1 MKCMKGERMSTSLPP
16 SITLDLAW
24 EGEMRFAG
32 TTGQVKMVLDGNA
45 TVGPTPVQ
53 ALGFGLA
60 GCMAIDIVSILT
72 KGRLPIQGL
81 HARLVGER
89 RSEDPKYFTRMS
101 LHFVLSGQIPD
112 PAVERAIELSRE
124 KYCSVWHSLRQD
136 IDFRTT
142 FEIVRTVPIQ

>member
-1 MKCMKGERMSTSLPP
+1 MSASLPP
-16 SITLDLAW
+16 SITLELAW

-32 TTGQVKMVLDGNA
+32 TTGQVKMVLDANA
-45 TVGPTPVQ
+45 TAGPSPVQ

-60 GCMAIDIVSILT
+60 GCMAIDIVHILT
-72 KGRLPIQGL
+72 KGRLPVRGL

-89 RSEDPKYFTRMS
+89 RNEDPKYFTRIT

-112 PAVERAIELSRE
+112 SAMERAIELSRE

-142 FEIVRTVPIQ
+142 FEIVRAAPIQ